1 MSIKQ
6 KVFLSFALLG
16 ILFGIYRVAMMSKK
30 APLTPPLHSP
40 AASPFPKAVAASGII
55 EAVEENVDV
64 QPQVAG
70 LVKKI
75 VVYRGQNI
83 KAGDILFYLDD
94 DGQRAVVA
102 RLNSEVAASEA
113 ALKQTEATLANVA
126 QEYARK
132 EALYKEQLVTQQQ
145 YDDVTARLSVS
156 KSERKKAEATV
167 KATKS
172 ALQEALLRLL
182 WHAVRAPR
190 NGSILQINILPGEW
204 VQPGQSKPPIL
215 MGLTERMQ
223 IRADVDEI
231 NAVEIRPGAKAV
243 AYLRGYTDKSI
254 PLEFV
259 RIDPYIIPKSQL
271 TGGNRERV
279 DVRVLQVIYSFKP
292 PDFPVYAGQQVD
304 VFIESAGRPEVS
316 AR

>member
-6 KVFLSFALLG
+6 KVFLAVALLG

-30 APLTPPLHSP
+30 APPTPPLHSP
-40 AASPFPKAVAASGII
+40 AASPFPKSVAASGII
-55 EAVEENVDV
+55 EAVEENVSV

-75 VVYRGQNI
+75 TVNRGQNVRE
-83 KAGDILFYLDD
+83 GETLFYLDD
-94 DGQRAVVA
+94 DGQRAVVS
-102 RLNSEVAASEA
+102 RLTSEVAASEA
-113 ALKQTEATLANVA
+113 SLKQAEATLANTA
-126 QEYARK
+126 QEYTRK
-132 EALYKEQLVTQQQ
+132 EALYKEELVTQQQ
-145 YDDVTARLSVS
+145 YDDITARLSVA
-156 KSERKKAEATV
+156 KSEKKKAEATL

-172 ALQEALLRLL
+172 VLEEALLHLS

-190 NGSILQINILPGEW
+190 NGTILQINILPGEW

-231 NAVEIRPGAKAV
+231 NAVEVRTGAEAV
-243 AYLRGYTDKSI
+243 AYLRGYTDKYI

-259 RIDPYIIPKSQL
+259 RIDPYVVPKSQL
-271 TGGNRERV
+271 TGDNRERV
-279 DVRVLQVIYSFKP
+279 DVRVLQVIYSFIP
-292 PDFPVYAGQQVD
+292 PDFPIYPGQQVD
-304 VFIESAGRPEVS
+304 VFIESTGRP
-316 AR
+316 